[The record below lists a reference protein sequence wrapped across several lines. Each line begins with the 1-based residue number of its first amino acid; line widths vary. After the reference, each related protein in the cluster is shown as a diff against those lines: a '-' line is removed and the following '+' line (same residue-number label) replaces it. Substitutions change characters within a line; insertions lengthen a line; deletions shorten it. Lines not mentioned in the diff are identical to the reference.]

1 MKVTNLPVSVL
12 ENVFSNLNWKD
23 LGTAMMVCKR
33 WRDVGG
39 HPSLWDGFPL
49 QLDRQRLKNVTKI
62 RRLDWVK
69 TVTIQM
75 PEEFQDFPPLLQ
87 EVKIYLTRVEELY
100 FFYHPSEDHT
110 EDIEDVFTELQKA
123 KVNTKLVRMGATA
136 TGPDNNENTENQY
149 FVTKWD
155 ASTKAFIKKT
165 LVHKREGDI
174 FVYALPELQINF
186 NEVLEFFANI
196 ANSISFKTSLMIG
209 KETDLERLA
218 NLLRQHFIGLDWFG
232 EALYLEEN
240 QKEAPAVINAILDLL
255 DSNDRGMFESFELPT
270 DLLMKS
276 HCLERLGGNLWK
288 DWEETFGLNGP
299 VVQIVP
305 TETGFIDNFEQH
317 SGKKIV
323 SLNSRLTILNY

>member
-1 MKVTNLPVSVL
+1 MG
-12 ENVFSNLNWKD
+12 E
-23 LGTAMMVCKR
+23 
-33 WRDVGG
+33 
-39 HPSLWDGFPL
+39 HPSLWSGFPL
-49 QLDRQRLKNVTKI
+49 QLDPQRLRNFAKI
-62 RRLDWVK
+62 SRLDWVK
-69 TVTIQM
+69 SVTIQM
-75 PEEFQDFPPLLQ
+75 PKEFQEFPALLQ
-87 EVKIYLTRVEELY
+87 VLKIYLTRVEELF
-100 FFYHPSEDHT
+100 FFYPPSLEDHI
-110 EDIEDVFTELQKA
+110 EDFEDVFTILQKA
-123 KVNTKLVRMGATA
+123 KVNSKLVRMGATA
-136 TGPDNNENTENQY
+136 TGPDDEGNTVNQY

-165 LVHKREGDI
+165 LVHKREGQI
-174 FVYALPELQINF
+174 FVHALPELRINF

-196 ANSISFKTSLMIG
+196 APIDGIINFNTSLMIG
-209 KETDLERLA
+209 EETDPERLA
-218 NLLRQHFIGLDWFG
+218 NNLQHFIGLNWFG
-232 EALYLEEN
+232 EALYVEEN
-240 QKEAPAVINAILDLL
+240 QKEATAIINAILDLL